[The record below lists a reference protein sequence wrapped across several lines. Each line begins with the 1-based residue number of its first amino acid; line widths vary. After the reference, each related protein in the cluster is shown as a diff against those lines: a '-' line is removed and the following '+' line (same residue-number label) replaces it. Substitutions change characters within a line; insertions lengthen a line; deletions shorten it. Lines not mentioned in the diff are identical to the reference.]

1 MDSIIGIAFAVFVV
15 VFIVFDVIAVR
26 LGVDS
31 RPGIDDD
38 RNWSI

>member
-1 MDSIIGIAFAVFVV
+1 MDTAIGVAVAVFVV
-15 VFIVFDVIAVR
+15 VFIVFDVIAFR

>member
-1 MDSIIGIAFAVFVV
+1 MDTAIGVAVAIFVV
-15 VFIVFDVIAVR
+15 VFIVFDLIAVR